1 MNWINLC
8 LTFFNQ
14 DHPKRSSCE
23 LQQPVEKVVIMLP
36 VVGAIVPVNAPES
49 LAATVAMAIV
59 PVNAPESPAVAVAMV
74 TVPVNA
80 PESLVVAVAM
90 AIALANAP
98 ESLVVAVAM
107 AIVPVNAPGNTE
119 AKTCLTL
126 GITIVL
132 PGT

>member
-1 MNWINLC
+1 MNWINLY

-14 DHPKRSSCE
+14 DYPKRSSCA

-80 PESLVVAVAM
+80 PENTAAAVAM
-90 AIALANAP
+90 AIAPANAP
-98 ESLVVAVAM
+98 ESLVVASAM